1 MSLDPTA
8 VDDLLARVRQDVESG
23 LLPAAQL
30 ALACHGEVV
39 VSEAFGD
46 CTADSR
52 FHMYSAVKPTVALTA
67 LELAAEGAFD
77 LEAPVSDVLAGFG
90 ANGKGGIT
98 MSQVMLHAG
107 GFPHAPLRVE
117 AWSDRPARL
126 EAYRRWRTTWA
137 PGTRFEYH
145 ATSAHWVLADMIAE
159 VTGRHHREVIAE
171 RLLTPAG
178 CQNWL
183 AFDPSDPS
191 APSGV
196 TDVVPVGSEPDLEQ
210 LARALGVDELPDT
223 EVTMEALTAF
233 NDPALRAA
241 ANPGGGGMAT
251 AADLAR
257 WYQAVLGNSDGLLRP
272 EVREEAVTVRQNR
285 PDWLGVPVNRSRAFV
300 LAGDDGRANFRGFGH
315 QNSPGA
321 FGHGGAKGQIG
332 WADPATGA
340 SFAYFTNGLDR
351 DDLALGR
358 RSVGIST
365 RAAAC
370 LRPD

>member
-1 MSLDPTA
+1 MMSLNPTA
-8 VDDLLARVRQDVESG
+8 VEDLLARVRQDVESG

-30 ALACHGEVV
+30 ALAREGEIV

-77 LEAPVSDVLAGFG
+77 VEAPVSDVLTGFG
-90 ANGKGGIT
+90 ANGKDGIT
-98 MSQVMLHAG
+98 VSQVLLHAG

-117 AWSDRPARL
+117 TWTDRPARL

-171 RLLTPAG
+171 RLLAPAG

-183 AFDPSDPS
+183 AFDPSDPF
-191 APSGV
+191 GV
-196 TDVVPVGSEPDLEQ
+196 MEVVPVGSEPDLEE
-210 LARALGVDELPDT
+210 LARALGIDELPDT

-233 NDPALRAA
+233 NDPALRAG

-257 WYQAVLGNSDGLLRP
+257 CYQAVLHNPDGLLRP
-272 EVREEAVTVRQNR
+272 EVRSEAMTVRQNH

-332 WADPATGA
+332 WADPATGL

-370 LRPD
+370 GRPD

>member
-1 MSLDPTA
+1 MNLDAAA

-30 ALACHGEVV
+30 ALGCEGEIV
-39 VSEAFGD
+39 VSEAFGH
-46 CTADSR
+46 CTTDSR
-52 FHMYSAVKPTVALTA
+52 FHMYSAVKPAVALTA

-77 LEAPVSDVLAGFG
+77 VEAPVSEVLDGFG
-90 ANGKGGIT
+90 ANGKDGIT
-98 MSQVMLHAG
+98 VSQVLVHAG
-107 GFPHAPLRVE
+107 GFPHAPLHVE
-117 AWSDRPARL
+117 AWADRPARL
-126 EAYRRWRTTWA
+126 ESYRRWHTTWA

-159 VTGRHHREVIAE
+159 VTGRHHRDVIAE
-171 RLLTPAG
+171 RLLEPAG
-178 CQNWL
+178 CRNWL
-183 AFDPSDPS
+183 DPDPPG
-191 APSGV
+191 PSGV
-196 TDVVPVGSEPDLEQ
+196 VDVVPVGSEPDLAE
-210 LARALGVDELPDT
+210 LARALGVDELPET

-233 NDPALRAA
+233 NHPALRAA
-241 ANPGGGGMAT
+241 ANPGGGGMAS

-257 WYQAVLGNSDGLLRP
+257 WYQAVLHNSGGLLRP

-315 QNSPGA
+315 KASPGA

-365 RAAAC
+365 RAEAC
-370 LRPD
+370 LRPR

>member
-1 MSLDPTA
+1 MSLDTA
-8 VDDLLARVRQDVESG
+8 AVGHLVARARQDVESG

-30 ALACHGEVV
+30 ALAHKGEIV

-46 CTADSR
+46 CTPASR
-52 FHMYSAVKPTVALTA
+52 FHMYSSVKPAVALTA
-67 LELAAEGAFD
+67 LELAAAGAFD
-77 LEAPVSDVLAGFG
+77 IEAPVADVLAGFG

-98 MSQVMLHAG
+98 VSQVMLHAG

-117 AWSDRPARL
+117 AWADRPTRL
-126 EAYRRWRTTWA
+126 ESYRRWRTDWA
-137 PGTRFEYH
+137 PGTGFEYH
-145 ATSAHWVLADMIAE
+145 ATSAHWVLADVIAE
-159 VTGRHHREVIAE
+159 VTGRHHRDVIAE
-171 RLLTPAG
+171 RLLEPAG

-183 AFDPSDPS
+183 ALDPAGSSEVMD
-191 APSGV
+191 
-196 TDVVPVGSEPDLEQ
+196 TVPVGSEPDLKE
-210 LARALGVDELPDT
+210 LARALGVDELPET

-233 NDPALRAA
+233 NHPALRAA

-257 WYQAVLGNSDGLLRP
+257 WYQAVLGNRDGLLRP
-272 EVREEAVTVRQNR
+272 EVRRDAMTVRQNH
-285 PDWLGVPVNRSRAFV
+285 PDWLGVPVNRSRVFV
-300 LAGDDGRANFRGFGH
+300 LAGADGRANFRGFGH
-315 QNSPGA
+315 GASPEA

-370 LRPD
+370 VRPD